1 MTKHN
6 ASALGFSKCHESKLG
21 RIVVGAPIPVSLS
34 EARTV
39 TLKHG
44 GVSVLVESILLQ
56 ASGTFIGT
64 IRGFEQSIGPGP
76 NGMVAGDSIEF
87 EGSHVFGAVL

>member
-1 MTKHN
+1 MIKHN
-6 ASALGFSKCHESKLG
+6 ASVLGFSKCHESKLG
-21 RIVVGAPIPVSLS
+21 RPVVGGPILVSLS

-39 TLKHG
+39 TLRHG
-44 GVSVLVESILLQ
+44 GISVLVESIVLQ
-56 ASGTFIGT
+56 ASGTFIGR

-87 EGSHVFGAVL
+87 EWAHIFGAVL

>member
-1 MTKHN
+1 MIKHN
-6 ASALGFSKCHESKLG
+6 ASALGFSRCHESKLG

-34 EARTV
+34 AARTV

-44 GVSVLVESILLQ
+44 GISVLVESVVLR
-56 ASGTFIGT
+56 ANGTFIGT

-76 NGMVAGDSIEF
+76 NGMVPGDSIEF
-87 EGSHVFGAVL
+87 EGSHIFGAVL